1 LEYKYDSLGNI
12 THIYKNNELIN
23 QYYYDQYNQLIKEE
37 SNNSKISYE
46 YDNYGN
52 ILSKKTYQ
60 NNELVYISTY
70 QYNNTNWQDQLT
82 YYKECKVEKD
92 ENGNEVYTI
101 IDEENLYYDELG
113 NMSFTNEIGELAL
126 RYINGRQLSR
136 YAKDDK
142 LILYNYNKDGI
153 RTYKGNGKNINNEY
167 YVEGNKIIYIKINND
182 YMYFIYENDNVV
194 GFKYDDI
201 IYYYNKNLTNDII
214 GIRNSDNETIANYEY
229 DSFGNILSITDNN
242 NNQITNEEHIANI
255 NPFRYRSYYY
265 DIETNLYYL
274 NSRYYNPKWGRFISA
289 DNILGSNKDILS
301 YNLYTYC
308 SNNPINYSDPSGMS
322 IISFL
327 KDKYNQLKSNLY
339 FDVGVNVFKFI
350 VKNIN
355 IQFNNTHTQNNTY
368 GNSFIGAD
376 IGKYETVTNSLG
388 NPNGLIK
395 FSINNNNGDY
405 SLGVSLSNSI
415 IESSLEFGK
424 KGCYSSFGIIDDSD
438 TYSFVSGINN
448 SGNYSAGFDYNR
460 TLNNVTVGEYYYTNM
475 DKRIPIAIVAV
486 GAGALGGTFAT
497 FPAPHVPYFGY
508 PAIPIG

>member
-37 SNNSKISYE
+37 SNNSKIIYE

-101 IDEENLYYDELG
+101 TDEENLYYDELG
-113 NMSFTNEIGELAL
+113 NMSFTNEIGEPAL

-153 RTYKGNGKNINNEY
+153 RTYKGNGKDINNEY
-167 YVEGNKIIYIKINND
+167 YVEGNKIVYIKMNNN

-194 GFKYDDI
+194 GFKYNDI

-214 GIRNSDNETIANYEY
+214 GIRNSNNETIANYEY

-242 NNQITNEEHIANI
+242 NNKVTDENHIANI
-255 NPFRYRSYYY
+255 NLFRYRSYYY

-289 DNILGSNKDILS
+289 DSYISTGQGILGYNMYS
-301 YNLYTYC
+301 YCN
-308 SNNPINYSDPSGMS
+308 NNPISFIDKNGHFITSSLVLGIALVGTAVAINTYVQNKRAKNEIKRVQDKYPNSCPNPFKSMEFDR
-322 IISFL
+322 FL
-327 KDKYNQLKSNLY
+327 KNNSNKIKSDTENMNQVDKMKYFITNVKTGGIYDLK
-339 FDVGVNVFKFI
+339 
-350 VKNIN
+350 
-355 IQFNNTHTQNNTY
+355 NT
-368 GNSFIGAD
+368 GNWKEDIYYDGHVMESQD
-376 IGKYETVTNSLG
+376 IGNYH
-388 NPNGLIK
+388 
-395 FSINNNNGDY
+395 
-405 SLGVSLSNSI
+405 
-415 IESSLEFGK
+415 FGYI
-424 KGCYSSFGIIDDSD
+424 GRAIGYDIDFL
-438 TYSFVSGINN
+438 T
-448 SGNYSAGFDYNR
+448 A
-460 TLNNVTVGEYYYTNM
+460 
-475 DKRIPIAIVAV
+475 
-486 GAGALGGTFAT
+486 GAGAYQLYEHPKEFITYFNCITPSLCDDPRDTYYIRLG
-497 FPAPHVPYFGY
+497 
-508 PAIPIG
+508 AIAYDRNN